1 MSQGITAARVESLVR
16 PNTYQD
22 SIRLMRVSN
31 TLSALPGIRRASVAM
46 ATEGNKR
53 LLAEADLLTDA
64 IRQAGANDLVIT
76 VAAETAEAARGAL
89 AQAEAL
95 LAEVA
100 RPSGL
105 ETVPLHRT
113 LEMAHTAL
121 NGANL
126 ALISVAGE
134 YAALEARQALERG
147 LHVFLFSDNVSV
159 ADERALKERARE
171 LGLLLMGPGCGTAIL
186 NGAALAFANVMRRGR
201 IGLVAASGTGLQ
213 EVTSLIQRGGG
224 GVSQAIG
231 VGGRDLSEAIGGIM
245 MLEGIRQ
252 LAADSATRVIVLISK
267 PPAPSVAEKVLEAA
281 RATGKP
287 VVVNFLE
294 RPLLLGSAPQP
305 AADGVLFARTLEEA
319 ATGAL
324 EAAGDRA
331 ATPWRMDPGEL
342 DRLAAG
348 ESARLSDRQRY
359 VRGLFS
365 GGSLCD
371 EAILILSER
380 LGGVYSNVSAEPR
393 WRLAD
398 AWRSREH
405 TCVDLGEEEFTQGR
419 PHPMIDPRLR
429 QDRLLKEAEDPQ
441 VAVILL
447 DIVIGYGAHPDPAG
461 AFAATLAEAQTIA
474 ARQGRQLRVV
484 AHVCGTESDPQDL
497 VRQERALRDSGALV
511 LPTNAQAAQVAARIA
526 PSSPIPNL

>member
-1 MSQGITAARVESLVR
+1 MAALVESLVK

-31 TLSALPGIRRASVAM
+31 ALSALPGIRRASVAM

-53 LLAEADLLTDA
+53 LLAEAELLTDA
-64 IRQAGANDLVIT
+64 IRQAGANDLVI
-76 VAAETAEAARGAL
+76 AMDAETAEAARGAL

-100 RPSGL
+100 RPSGP
-105 ETVPLHRT
+105 EAVPLPRT
-113 LEMAHTAL
+113 LEMAYTTL

-134 YAALEARQALERG
+134 YAALEARKALERG

-186 NGAALAFANVMRRGR
+186 NGAALAFANVVRRGP

-252 LAADSATRVIVLISK
+252 LAADSATQVIVLISK
-267 PPAPSVAEKVLEAA
+267 PPAPSVTEKVLEAA

-287 VVVNFLE
+287 VVVNF
-294 RPLLLGSAPQP
+294 LGSAPQP

-319 ATGAL
+319 ANCAL
-324 EAAGDRA
+324 EAAGDGA

-348 ESARLSDRQRY
+348 ESARLSDRPRY

-371 EAILILSER
+371 EAIMILSER
-380 LGGVYSNVSAEPR
+380 LGGVYSNVTAEPR

-398 AWRSREH
+398 AWHSREH

-429 QDRLLKEAEDPQ
+429 QERLLKEAEDPE

-447 DIVIGYGAHPDPAG
+447 DIVIGYGAHPDPAS
-461 AFAATLAEAQTIA
+461 AFVPTIAEAQAIA
-474 ARQGRQLRVV
+474 ARQGRHLSVV

-497 VRQERALRDSGALV
+497 VRQERALREAEAIV

-526 PSSPIPNL
+526 P